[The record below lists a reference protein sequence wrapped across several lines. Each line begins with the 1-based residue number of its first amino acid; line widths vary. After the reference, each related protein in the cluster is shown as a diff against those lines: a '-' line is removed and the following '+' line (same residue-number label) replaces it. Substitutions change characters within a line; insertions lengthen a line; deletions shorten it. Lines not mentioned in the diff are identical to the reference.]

1 MSKRKV
7 VLVGCGAVGTSFLYS
22 AVNQQLAQDYVLI
35 DIFEKAA
42 IGNQLDLADTL
53 AVLDKSYATIK
64 AGTYKDCKDAD
75 LVVITAGRPQKPGE
89 TRIDMIADNAKIMK
103 EIATQIK
110 ASGFKGVTLIA
121 SNPVDVITNVYQHVT
136 GFDAHKVVGSG
147 TWLDSARLRRLV
159 ADKLNVHSTSVQ
171 AYIVGEHGDSSVAL
185 WSTASVEGKPMSAF
199 IKEGK
204 ITQKELDTI
213 HDEAVNMAYKIID
226 NKRAT
231 FYGIGVSLCQIS
243 DAILNGLNKV
253 MVVGAQ
259 LNGEYGVKNL
269 YTGVHAVINENGWN
283 SVLELPI
290 TKDEEAKFKKSC
302 EVLNETFD
310 KAKKALK

>member
-7 VLVGCGAVGTSFLYS
+7 VLIGCGAVGTSFLYS
-22 AVNQQLAQDYVLI
+22 AINQQLAQDYVLI

-53 AVLDKSYATIK
+53 AVLDKSYATIT
-64 AGTYKDCKDAD
+64 AGQYKDCKDAD

-103 EIATQIK
+103 EIATQVK

-136 GFDAHKVVGSG
+136 GFDPHKVVGSG

-159 ADKLNVHSTSVQ
+159 ANKLNVHATSVQ

-185 WSTASVEGKPMSAF
+185 WSTATVEGKPMSAF

-204 ITQKELDTI
+204 ITQKELDEI
-213 HDEAVNMAYKIID
+213 HNEAVNMAYKIID

-243 DAILNGLNKV
+243 ESILNGLNKV

-269 YTGVHAVINENGWN
+269 YTGVHATINENGWS

-290 TKDEEAKFKKSC
+290 TKEEETKFKQSC
-302 EVLNETFD
+302 AVLEETFA
-310 KAKKALK
+310 KAKEALK